1 MNLKQK
7 FNSPDNPILALIA
20 NIFLY
25 IGGPLGTLY
34 ILYLRWKK
42 IISGDEAVDFL
53 AAWAS
58 LIGGFKF
65 LTKLS
70 LKNENSIPEENQTT
84 TNN

>member
-1 MNLKQK
+1 MNLIEQFKA
-7 FNSPDNPILALIA
+7 PDNKVLASIA

-25 IGGPLGTLY
+25 LGGPLGTLY

-42 IISGDEAVDFL
+42 IISADEAVDFL

-58 LIGGFKF
+58 LVGGFKF

-70 LKNENSIPEENQTT
+70 SKDNNSQIQQ
-84 TNN
+84 

>member
-1 MNLKQK
+1 MNLLKQFK
-7 FNSPDNPILALIA
+7 APDNKLLASIA

-25 IGGPLGTLY
+25 IGGPIGTLY

-42 IISGDEAVDFL
+42 IISADEAVDFL

-58 LIGGFKF
+58 LVGGFKF

-70 LKNENSIPEENQTT
+70 GKNENKNSDESQTT
-84 TNN
+84 TNY